1 MKSDLKLY
9 EYWPYEGRPK
19 IRWPNGA
26 KVAFWVAPNI
36 EFYEID
42 PPANPMRKS
51 WPRVHP
57 DVLLNSNRD
66 YGNRAGHWRMMDA
79 MDKYNVRGS
88 VSLNIGLIDHHPELI
103 KEAKDRNWEFFS
115 HGIYNTRYSYEMDEK
130 QERAILEDSLESV
143 MKATGQK
150 LAGYLAP
157 ALTHTERTMDL
168 LAEYGFL
175 YTCDLFQ
182 DDTPQPINV
191 NKGRLISMPYSLEIN
206 DIIVYNSYL
215 ATPRRYGQMI
225 KDQFDQLLIEGSDCG
240 TVMCIPLHAYAVG
253 HPHRIKGFE
262 EGLEYITGHDKSE
275 VWITTGREIAEYFYE
290 HYYDECQANIKA
302 QNGE

>member
-1 MKSDLKLY
+1 MKPDLELY
-9 EYWPYEGRPK
+9 DYWPYEGRPK

-26 KVAFWVAPNI
+26 KIAFWVAPNI
-36 EFYEID
+36 EFYELN
-42 PPANPMRKS
+42 PPVNPLRNA
-51 WPRVHP
+51 WPRPNP
-57 DVLLNSNRD
+57 DVLMAASRD
-66 YGNRAGHWRMMDA
+66 YGNRAGHRRVMDV

-103 KEAKDRNWEFFS
+103 EEAKERNWEFFS
-115 HGIYNTRYSYEMDEK
+115 HGIYNTRYSYEMDEA

-157 ALTHTERTMDL
+157 ALTHTERTIDL

-182 DDTPQPINV
+182 DDTPQPVNV
-191 NKGRLISMPYSLEIN
+191 NSGRLISMPYSLEIN
-206 DIIVYNSYL
+206 DIIVYNAYL
-215 ATPRRYGQMI
+215 GTPRRYGQMI
-225 KDQFDQLLIEGSDCG
+225 KDQFDQLLIEGEDCG

-253 HPHRIKGFE
+253 HPHRIRGFE
-262 EGLEYITGHDKSE
+262 EALEYITGHKKED
-275 VWITTGREIAEYFYE
+275 VWIATGREIAEYYYE
-290 HYYDECQANIKA
+290 NYYEACATDIAARK
-302 QNGE
+302 GG